1 MMDSSFVIS
10 SDISSSNNKRDRDE
24 DDYDYDDDI
33 LVERM
38 MDICLFSSSQ
48 AFTSFTTKRK
58 LL

>member
-10 SDISSSNNKRDRDE
+10 SDTSSSNKRDRDE
-24 DDYDYDDDI
+24 DDYNYDDDI

-38 MDICLFSSSQ
+38 MDLCLFSSSQ